1 LAVPA
6 AARGLLAAGEGFL
19 AADNEIEKG
28 MITIQRMEKEI
39 IVCKDI
45 KKAYGAG
52 ETEVVVLKGI
62 TFSIKRGEFVA
73 IMGPSGSGKSTL
85 MHILGALDTPTSG
98 KYFLEDRD
106 VSKLSEDEL
115 ADIRREK
122 IGFVF
127 QSFNLLPRTTVLRNV
142 SLPLIYANM
151 PKEEREKIAAKALI
165 DAAFPEEFWSYHSNQ
180 ISGGMMQRV
189 AIARALV
196 NDPTLILAD
205 EPTGNLDSKTG
216 EIVLH
221 TFQNLNMEQGK
232 TIVLIT
238 HEPYVAE
245 HADRIIHIR
254 DGDILTDEKNKNK
267 RVARNEKNIPHDNT

>member
-1 LAVPA
+1 MNK
-6 AARGLLAAGEGFL
+6 
-19 AADNEIEKG
+19 DIIE
-28 MITIQRMEKEI
+28 
-39 IVCKDI
+39 CKDI
-45 KKAYGAG
+45 KKVYGTG
-52 ETEVVVLKGI
+52 DTEVTVLKGI
-62 TFSIKRGEFVA
+62 TFSIREGEFVA

-98 KYFLEDRD
+98 KYMLDGKD
-106 VSKLSEDEL
+106 VSKLSDEAL

-127 QSFNLLPRTTVLRNV
+127 QAFNLLPRTSVLRNV

-151 PKEEREKIAAKALI
+151 EKDKREVIAAKALT
-165 DAAFPEEFWSYHSNQ
+165 DAAFPEAFWSYHSNQ
-180 ISGGMMQRV
+180 LSGGMMQRV
-189 AIARALV
+189 AIARSLV
-196 NDPTLILAD
+196 NDPALILAD

-221 TFQNLNMEQGK
+221 TFQSLNMEHGK

-238 HEPYVAE
+238 HEPYVAQ

-254 DGDILTDEKNKNK
+254 DGNILTDEKNHKK
-267 RVARNEKNIPHDNT
+267 LLARNEKNIPHDST